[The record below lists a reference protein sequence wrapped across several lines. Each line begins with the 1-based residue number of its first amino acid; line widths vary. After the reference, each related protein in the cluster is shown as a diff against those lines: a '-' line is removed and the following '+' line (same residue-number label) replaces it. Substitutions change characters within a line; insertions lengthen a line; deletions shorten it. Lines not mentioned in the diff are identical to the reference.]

1 MCQEFNQGVA
11 VDPANLHPS
20 FCAIEKLIEDAN
32 VNMDSYGVLTS
43 TDSKRILNANPAFGF
58 GVGKASP
65 PNRLA

>member
-43 TDSKRILNANPAFGF
+43 TDYCAE
-58 GVGKASP
+58 GVLKSVDQACTRWLSAHGS
-65 PNRLA
+65 